1 MKINMDVFSQLG
13 KQWIQTNV
21 LQDLRTMT
29 KPGSLSYL
37 MFGPQPSRQS
47 ISIKLGYFG
56 EYLCKEIIQK
66 NSDLTL
72 LSCGLH
78 LMDHKKKDIDLMW
91 VNPTKQT
98 VYVRELK
105 GNIELDTEKL
115 PAMFNKIKENLLPFV
130 QQQYPGHTIDVG
142 VLNWGV
148 YSRDE
153 LIKGL
158 RQISACEENGVK
170 VDHWSDFCLLVDLNC
185 TQEEYYNFMH
195 QMGNLIKLHMD
206 V

>member
-1 MKINMDVFSQLG
+1 MYTFEAIG

-21 LQDLRTMT
+21 LQDIRTMT
-29 KPGSLSYL
+29 KPGSLTHL

-56 EYLCKEIIQK
+56 EYLCKEIIQRRP
-66 NSDLTL
+66 DLSL

-78 LMDHKKKDIDLMW
+78 LMDQKKKDIDLMW
-91 VNPTKQT
+91 VCPKKKT

-115 PAMFNKIKENLLPFV
+115 PAMFHKIKENLTPFV

-153 LIKGL
+153 LTTCLKQIKV
-158 RQISACEENGVK
+158 CEDNGVK
-170 VDHWSDFCLLVDLNC
+170 VDHWSDFCTLVELDC
-185 TQEEYYNFMH
+185 SQEEYYGYMH

>member
-1 MKINMDVFSQLG
+1 MNFFQPIGQ
-13 KQWIQTNV
+13 QWIRANI
-21 LQDLRTMT
+21 LQDLRTLT

-56 EYLCKEIIQK
+56 EYLCKEIIK
-66 NSDLTL
+66 RNPDLSL
-72 LSCGLH
+72 LTCGLH
-78 LMDHKKKDIDLMW
+78 LMEEKKQDIDLLW
-91 VNPTKQT
+91 VNPSKQT

-115 PAMFNKIKENLLPFV
+115 PAMFNKIKETLLPFV
-130 QQQYPGHTIDVG
+130 QEKYPGHTINVG

-153 LIKGL
+153 LTKGIK
-158 RQISACEENGVK
+158 QIHACEQNGVK
-170 VDHWSDFCLLVDLNC
+170 VDHWADFCELVDLQC
-185 TQEEYYNFMH
+185 TQEEYYDYMH
-195 QMGNLIKLHMD
+195 EMGTLIKLHMD